1 MNIDNIQLTP
11 FLIQELFKNSLIESN
26 NPEPVKKS
34 DAAASFA
41 ILGHNRKKIII
52 LVANDETLYLP
63 DEQLNFL
70 LGILSA
76 CSLTMEDVA
85 IINTRKNKN
94 ITYKAIEHELKGE
107 KVILFGVTPAQI
119 NLPIEF
125 PQYQVQAFNSQTYL
139 TAAML
144 PEIQENKA
152 EKAKLWNCLK
162 QIFSI

>member
-11 FLIQELFKNSLIESN
+11 FLIQELFKNSLVESDS
-26 NPEPVKKS
+26 PEPVKKR

-94 ITYKAIEHELKGE
+94 ITYKAIEQELKGE

-144 PEIQENKA
+144 SEIQENKA

>member
-11 FLIQELFKNSLIESN
+11 FLIQELFKNSLVESD
-26 NPEPVKKS
+26 NPEPVKKP

-94 ITYKAIEHELKGE
+94 ITYKAIEQELKGE

-152 EKAKLWNCLK
+152 EKARLWNCLK